1 MSNFSDRDIAEQEL
15 LIFTATFNENG
26 NIQRWYS
33 QIRNELPNAT
43 ILVVDDSSFDGTN
56 EYLKTLSVKDDKFFL
71 HTRETKLGLGSAHLF
86 AYSYAL
92 NNNFIRLITMDADLS
107 HLPTQLHR
115 FLNSNHQADFI
126 IGTRWGIGSCNYKG
140 VRKVLSYSANRIARI
155 ILGTGLTEYTS
166 SYRSFSP
173 KALSTLR
180 DNPPRIDNYGFFIET
195 IAILFQEKISLSE
208 VPIDF
213 HDRTIGTSKI
223 PGNQIFVSALLL
235 LKLGLTRIRNFS
247 DRK

>member
-1 MSNFSDRDIAEQEL
+1 
-15 LIFTATFNENG
+15 
-26 NIQRWYS
+26 
-33 QIRNELPNAT
+33 
-43 ILVVDDSSFDGTN
+43 
-56 EYLKTLSVKDDKFFL
+56 
-71 HTRETKLGLGSAHLF
+71 
-86 AYSYAL
+86 
-92 NNNFIRLITMDADLS
+92 MDADLS

-115 FLNSNHQADFI
+115 FLNSNNQADFI

-195 IAILFQEKISLSE
+195 IAILFHEKISLSE

-235 LKLGLTRIRNFS
+235 LKIGLSRMRNFS
-247 DRK
+247 HRK